1 MAVAPFYGM
10 EAMKYWLHIHN
21 IAPEQG
27 LELAV
32 MAEQLGFEGVVSDD
46 HWFMP
51 ATSENHDP
59 NERAPL
65 PMDTVFPDIFAFG
78 GAVLARTRTLKFGSC
93 IMVLANRTNP
103 FLVAKAAATLAR
115 LSEDRFVM
123 GVGTGWMRDE
133 YDRAGVPWETRV
145 PRTVEMMEI
154 MRKLWG
160 PGPVEHHGRF
170 FDFPATYAEPRPSR
184 PIPIYMGSV
193 APPALRRTGMVA
205 DGWMGMTSRLS
216 ELPEQIALIDAGRE
230 EAGRGRAPFDYM
242 VGLAR
247 NEDGALPSLDDYRRA
262 ADMGVTQH
270 HVGPIDHALGVLQS
284 SFEDKKRFV
293 EDFARR
299 VIDRG

>member
-1 MAVAPFYGM
+1 MRF
-10 EAMKYWLHIHN
+10 WLHIHN
-21 IAPEQG
+21 TPPEQG

-32 MAEQLGFEGVVSDD
+32 MAEQLGFEGVVGDD

-51 ATSENHDP
+51 AGTGVQDP

-65 PMDTVFPDIFAFG
+65 PMDYIFPDIFAFG
-78 GAVLARTRTLKFGSC
+78 GAVLARTSRLKFGSC

-133 YDRAGVPWETRV
+133 YDMAGVDWSNRV

-154 MRKLWG
+154 LRKLWSEK
-160 PGPVEHHGRF
+160 PAEHHGTF
-170 FDFPATYAEPRPSR
+170 FDFPPTFAEPRPAR

-193 APPALRRTGMVA
+193 APVALRRTGKVA
-205 DGWMGMTSRLS
+205 DGWMGMTSKLS
-216 ELPEQIALIDAGRE
+216 DIAGQIALIEEGRRDAGRE
-230 EAGRGRAPFDYM
+230 KLPFEYM

-247 NEDGALPSLDDYRRA
+247 HDDGSLPSPDDYKRA
-262 ADMGVTQH
+262 ADLGVTQH
-270 HVGPIDHALGVLQS
+270 HVGPIDHALCVLRS

-293 EDFARR
+293 EEFAQRNMR
-299 VIDRG
+299 

>member
-1 MAVAPFYGM
+1 
-10 EAMKYWLHIHN
+10 MKFWLHIHN
-21 IAPEQG
+21 TLPEQG

-32 MAEQLGFEGVVSDD
+32 LAEQLGFEGVVSDD

-51 ATSENHDP
+51 AASATHDP

-65 PMDTVFPDIFAFG
+65 PMDYVFPDIFAFG
-78 GAVLARTRTLKFGSC
+78 GAVLARTQTLKFGSC
-93 IMVLANRTNP
+93 IMVLANRTNV

-115 LSEDRFVM
+115 ISDDRFVM

-133 YDRAGVPWETRV
+133 YDMAGVSWESRV

-154 MRKLWG
+154 LRKLWG

-170 FDFPATYAEPRPSR
+170 FDFPATYAEPRPSK
-184 PIPIYMGSV
+184 PVPIYMGSV
-193 APPALRRTGMVA
+193 VPAALRRTGMVA

-216 ELPEQIALIDAGRE
+216 ELADQIALINVGRE
-230 EAGRGRAPFDYM
+230 EAGRRDKAFEFM

-247 NEDGALPSLDDYRRA
+247 NDDGTLPSPGDYQRA
-262 ADMGVTQH
+262 AEMGVTQH
-270 HVGPIDHALGVLQS
+270 HVGPIDHALGVLRS
-284 SFEDKKRFV
+284 SFDDKKRFV

-299 VIDRG
+299 IMRTA

>member
-1 MAVAPFYGM
+1 MRF
-10 EAMKYWLHIHN
+10 WLHIHN
-21 IAPEQG
+21 TLPEEG
-27 LELAV
+27 LELAM
-32 MAEQLGFEGVVSDD
+32 MAEQLGFEGVVGDD

-65 PMDTVFPDIFAFG
+65 PMDYIFPDIFAFG
-78 GAVLARTRTLKFGSC
+78 GAVLARTTRLKFGSC

-115 LSEDRFVM
+115 ISDDRFVM

-133 YDRAGVPWETRV
+133 YDMAGVEWKTRV

-154 MRKLWG
+154 LRKLWADK
-160 PGPVEHHGRF
+160 PAEHHGRF
-170 FDFPATYAEPRPSR
+170 FDFPPTFAEPRPNR

-193 APPALRRTGMVA
+193 AEAALLRTGQVA
-205 DGWMGMTSRLS
+205 DGWMGMTSKLAD
-216 ELPEQIALIDAGRE
+216 LPGQIALINQGRA
-230 EAGRGRAPFDYM
+230 EAGRSDVPFEFM

-247 NEDGALPSLDDYRRA
+247 NEDGSLPSLDDYRRA
-262 ADMGVTQH
+262 ADVGVTQH
-270 HVGPIDHALGVLQS
+270 HVGPIDHALGKIRT
-284 SFEDKKRFV
+284 SFDEKRRFT

-299 VIDRG
+299 VIDACK

>member
-1 MAVAPFYGM
+1 
-10 EAMKYWLHIHN
+10 MKFWLHIHN
-21 IAPEQG
+21 TPPEQG
-27 LELAV
+27 MELAV

-51 ATSENHDP
+51 ASTDTHDP

-65 PMDTVFPDIFAFG
+65 PMDYVFPDIFAFG

-115 LSEDRFVM
+115 LSDNRFVM

-133 YDRAGVPWETRV
+133 YDMAGVPWESRV

-154 MRKLWG
+154 LRKLWAE
-160 PGPVEHHGRF
+160 GPVEHHGRY
-170 FDFPATYAEPRPSR
+170 FDFPPTYAEPRPSQ

-193 APPALRRTGMVA
+193 VPAALRRTGMVA

-216 ELPEQIALIDAGRE
+216 ELADQMALINQGRD
-230 EAGRGRAPFDYM
+230 EAGRADRPFEFM

-247 NEDGALPSLDDYRRA
+247 SGDGSLPSVDDYVRA
-262 ADMGVTQH
+262 AELGVTQH
-270 HVGPIDHALGVLQS
+270 HVGPIDHALGVLRS
-284 SFEDKKRFV
+284 GFDDKKRFI
-293 EDFARR
+293 EEFAHCIIGA
-299 VIDRG
+299 V